1 MSRGVQPPINRNVS
15 TRHFINSTIAV
26 IDLSRYSAN
35 LLCCTLLW
43 HLCQL
48 AGSLCSS
55 ALGCFLVTKLWVK
68 TLFRD
73 EEMVMTTD
81 HWPGHLHLHCALQ
94 LQMAPALMLLV
105 NAWLLRIQTGYIG
118 HCFYTCLETSNPL
131 YSGVHVIYHTW
142 RDRLYFNDKKSGIII
157 WCGSIGEE
165 KGDMESL
172 ETMGRGWRHIFT
184 NIKSASSAAGC
195 GVLRC
200 IDGV

>member
-1 MSRGVQPPINRNVS
+1 MNRNVYATFRKLYLPS
-15 TRHFINSTIAV
+15 IIYLR
-26 IDLSRYSAN
+26 RYSPN
-35 LLCCTLLW
+35 LWYSLL
-43 HLCQL
+43 HSRVTSVSVGRLQVP
-48 AGSLCSS
+48 S
-55 ALGCFLVTKLWVK
+55 AALHSDVFLWPSCESKRYLETRKWWWPL
-68 TLFRD
+68 
-73 EEMVMTTD
+73 TTD
-81 HWPGHLHLHCALQ
+81 QDTCTCTSCRWSL
-94 LQMAPALMLLV
+94 ALMLLV
-105 NAWLLRIQTGYIG
+105 NGWLPRIQTGCCCGGDIG
-118 HCFYTCLETSNPL
+118 HCFYSCLETSNPL

>member
-1 MSRGVQPPINRNVS
+1 MTSVS
-15 TRHFINSTIAV
+15 VGRFP
-26 IDLSRYSAN
+26 
-35 LLCCTLLW
+35 
-43 HLCQL
+43 
-48 AGSLCSS
+48 GCSS

-81 HWPGHLHLHCALQ
+81 HWPGHLHLHSALQQ

-105 NAWLLRIQTGYIG
+105 NAWLPRIQTGYIG